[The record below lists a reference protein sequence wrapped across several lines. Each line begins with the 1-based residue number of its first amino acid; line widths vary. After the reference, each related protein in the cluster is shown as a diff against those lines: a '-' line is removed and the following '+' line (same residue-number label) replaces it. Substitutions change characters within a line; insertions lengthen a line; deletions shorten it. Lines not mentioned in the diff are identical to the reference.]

1 MVVGNDLNGT
11 SKLWITPKLSA
22 PSITVTVPISPDYSI
37 SSAYSEQSSRS
48 RELTV
53 ESSYISNTTSLHHV
67 FVPLENGVLTVTFM
81 YNGSAAQDVNET
93 QITVVQP
100 HTLYRFG
107 NPCPHMCAS
116 LGVYKLRDSL
126 YTLCASSSGVCRC
139 KLSQINQQHSTILLS
154 TRECRLLLHPNT
166 ESDNVTITVEQIS
179 DTVSYPPTRIG
190 LNLLFAL
197 NNHIYQDALIY
208 GTDDRPIHF
217 SNSVNCQ
224 VVLCLQ
230 RFGSKILI
238 YCANNTMVEYNF
250 DNDHLSHF
258 NNYLYFPCSDT
269 ANFSV
274 NLTNNE
280 YADIRYYKMDNA
292 PQQFSQLQVTSRQFK
307 FGECIEYEGHH
318 LFLYTD
324 WSNNLHLINSSMGT
338 LQVYNFSTS
347 SQYARPLIIGERY
360 VITHSLDH
368 QTTSIFDLQ
377 DIRSPIIT
385 QQDILSHQL
394 ATVISNL
401 STVIEIEPISTPSSV
416 VMTLS
421 PTSSYSIATSALV
434 PSSSVAVTTAIMYSM
449 TTPPIHVTEP
459 EVVIWPPI
467 IIAIAII
474 ILCSSVGGAIG
485 AVYCYR

>member
-1 MVVGNDLNGT
+1 M
-11 SKLWITPKLSA
+11 WITPKLA
-22 PSITVTVPISPDYSI
+22 PSITETVPIGPDYSI
-37 SSAYSEQSSRS
+37 SSAYTEQSSRS

-67 FVPLENGVLTVTFM
+67 FVPLDNGVLNVTFV
-81 YNGSAAQDVNET
+81 YNGSATQDNET

-107 NPCPHMCAS
+107 SPCPLMCAS
-116 LGVYKLRDSL
+116 LGIYKIRDSL

-154 TRECRLLLHPNT
+154 TRECRLLLYPN
-166 ESDNVTITVEQIS
+166 SDELDIIVEQIS
-179 DTVSYPPTRIG
+179 DIISYLPTRIG
-190 LNLLFAL
+190 LHLLFAS
-197 NNHIYQDALIY
+197 NNHIYRDDLIH
-208 GTDDRPIHF
+208 GRDVMPIYF
-217 SNSVNCQ
+217 SNSVHCQ
-224 VVLCLQ
+224 VVLRLQ
-230 RFGSKILI
+230 KFESKLLI

-250 DNDHLSHF
+250 DTDHLSHF
-258 NNYLYFPCSDT
+258 NNHLYFPCSDT

-280 YADIRYYKMDNA
+280 HADIHYYRMGNA
-292 PQQFSQLQVTSRQFK
+292 PQQFSQLQATSRQFK
-307 FGECIEYEGHH
+307 FGECIEYGGHN

-347 SQYARPLIIGERY
+347 NQYARPLIVGERY
-360 VITHSLDH
+360 VVTHSLNH

-377 DIRSPIIT
+377 DIHSPIII
-385 QQDILSHQL
+385 QQDIMSHQL

-401 STVIEIEPISTPSSV
+401 SIVIEIEPTSTPSSV
-416 VMTLS
+416 VMTLLS
-421 PTSSYSIATSALV
+421 PTSSYSIATSA
-434 PSSSVAVTTAIMYSM
+434 PATSSSVVVTTAIAYSM
-449 TTPPIHVTEP
+449 TTPPLHVTEP

-467 IIAIAII
+467 AIAVII
-474 ILCSSVGGAIG
+474 ILCSTVGGTIG
-485 AVYCYR
+485 VVCCYR